1 MVFWGVIIWSV
12 IGIIL
17 AERFMAKP
25 ATKEVLQLTADA
37 LKRNDLPRLA
47 GVMEAAMLWWASV
60 LWPITLIVLWRE
72 RGKK

>member
-1 MVFWGVIIWSV
+1 MVFWGVIVWSA

-17 AERFMAKP
+17 AERLMAQP
-25 ATKEVLQLTADA
+25 ATKEVLQFTADA
-37 LKRNDLPRLA
+37 LERNDLPKMT
-47 GVMEAAMLWWASV
+47 GIMEAAVLWWASV